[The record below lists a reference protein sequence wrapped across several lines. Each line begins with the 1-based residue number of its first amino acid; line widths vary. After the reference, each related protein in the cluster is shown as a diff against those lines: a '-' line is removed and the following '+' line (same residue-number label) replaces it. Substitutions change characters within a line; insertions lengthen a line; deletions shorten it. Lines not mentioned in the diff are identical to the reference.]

1 MKAAVRR
8 VAYGSPIAGIS
19 QTESK
24 SAPADPAALGLQI
37 RELRLGKGIAL
48 RELAKRAGVS
58 ASLLSQIERGK
69 GAPSVKTLYAL
80 VDALEVPIAQVFEPR
95 LSPAVSLRQQ
105 PPVIAPTNNLV
116 QLGST
121 RRSIMLEHGFRWECL
136 TPTFDPNAQFIELI
150 IGVGGG
156 AEREMEMKSH
166 PGKEFGVVLRGRLGI
181 AVAFDTYI
189 LEPRDSISFN
199 SDLPHAMWN
208 PGHEPMHAIW
218 FEFGRIPQT

>member
-1 MKAAVRR
+1 MKATVRR
-8 VAYGSPIAGIS
+8 VTYA
-19 QTESK
+19 T
-24 SAPADPAALGLQI
+24 PAAETFHNAPKQTPPDPTAPGLQI
-37 RELRLGKGIAL
+37 RELRLRKGIAL

-95 LSPAVSLRQQ
+95 LPPASSPWPRSDDPVS
-105 PPVIAPTNNLV
+105 NNLV
-116 QLGST
+116 QLGRT
-121 RRSIMLEHGFRWECL
+121 RRSITLEHGFRWECL
-136 TPTFDPNAQFIELI
+136 TPKFDPNAQFIELI
-150 IGVGGG
+150 IDVGGG

-208 PGHEPMHAIW
+208 AGHEPMHAIW
-218 FEFGRIPQT
+218 FEFGRMPQP

>member
-1 MKAAVRR
+1 MKAAARR
-8 VAYGSPIAGIS
+8 VAYATPTAGPS
-19 QTESK
+19 QNESK
-24 SAPADPAALGLQI
+24 LAPPDTAALGQQI
-37 RELRLGKGIAL
+37 RELRIRKGIAL
-48 RELAKRAGVS
+48 RELAKRARVS
-58 ASLLSQIERGK
+58 PSLLSQIERGK

-80 VDALEVPIAQVFEPR
+80 VGALEVPIAQVFEPR
-95 LSPAVSLRQQ
+95 LPPAATPWQRHLTG
-105 PPVIAPTNNLV
+105 APKNNLV
-116 QLGST
+116 QLGGA
-121 RRSIMLEHGFRWECL
+121 RRSITLEHGFRWECL
-136 TPTFDPNAQFIELI
+136 TPEFDPHAQFIELI

-208 PGHEPMHAIW
+208 AGDEPMHAIW
-218 FEFGRIPQT
+218 FEFGRFPQP

>member
-1 MKAAVRR
+1 MKATVRR
-8 VAYGSPIAGIS
+8 VAYPTPTAETLA
-19 QTESK
+19 TEPK
-24 SAPADPAALGLQI
+24 PASSDTGALGHQI
-37 RELRLGKGIAL
+37 RELRLRKGIAL
-48 RELAKRAGVS
+48 RELAKRARVS

-80 VDALEVPIAQVFEPR
+80 VDALEVPIAAVFEPP
-95 LSPAVSLRQQ
+95 LPPAAAPPQ
-105 PPVIAPTNNLV
+105 PSNDAAMNNLV
-116 QLGST
+116 QLGRT
-121 RRSIMLEHGFRWECL
+121 RRSITLEHGFRWECL
-136 TPTFDPNAQFIELI
+136 TPKFDPNAQFIELI

-166 PGKEFGVVLRGRLGI
+166 PGKEFGVILRGRLGI
-181 AVAFDTYI
+181 AIAFDTYI

-208 PGHEPMHAIW
+208 AGHEPMHAIW